1 MATTYSQE
9 TQKILQDFLETLA
22 AQNKITP
29 SFLADLQQM
38 VADGTLG
45 DTSCIV
51 QEIEKL
57 SGKPAQ

>member
-38 VADGTLG
+38 VADGTL
-45 DTSCIV
+45 DDASCIV
-51 QEIEKL
+51 QAIEKI
-57 SGKPAQ
+57 SGTPAQ

>member
-9 TQKILQDFLETLA
+9 TQKILRDFLETLV

-45 DTSCIV
+45 DASHIA
-51 QEIEKL
+51 QAIEKI